1 MRQTG
6 TWMVQGTHWQQR
18 TMWVQGVST
27 QTLQGTHTRTVFMG
41 TQQQHGSQQQLLR
54 WWPHFLKKPWRA
66 GTWQHS

>member
-18 TMWVQGVST
+18 TMRVQGVST

-41 TQQQHGSQQQLLR
+41 TQQQHGLQQQLLR
-54 WWPHFLKKPWRA
+54 LLRWKQPWRA